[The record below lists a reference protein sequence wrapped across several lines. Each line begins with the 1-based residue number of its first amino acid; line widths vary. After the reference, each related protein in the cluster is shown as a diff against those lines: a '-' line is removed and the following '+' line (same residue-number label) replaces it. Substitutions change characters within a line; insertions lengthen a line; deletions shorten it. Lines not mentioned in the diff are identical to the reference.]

1 MHPHLFQVRY
11 IAYLFMIYIVRA
23 SLSFW
28 PGVLCISCYK
38 DVEDFSILQHDIP
51 SKIFIAKES
60 FEVLNIAI

>member
-1 MHPHLFQVRY
+1 
-11 IAYLFMIYIVRA
+11 MIYIVRA